1 MNSQEN
7 PSKEY
12 TEFLEAY
19 KDLHTQDEKF
29 KGGSLLPYVLSINNL
44 IKHYKCKT
52 LLDYGC
58 GKALAYSDKYME
70 LKINAPVQKIWGID
84 SYTLYDPAYPEYD
97 TLPTGIYDIVVCTD
111 VLEHIPEQDLD
122 WVISRI
128 LNYSTKIVF
137 INICTVPALKHFKKG
152 RLKGKNLHISV
163 FNEEWWMEKIG
174 RIWEKNNNIKI
185 YLTLSNEKDNLFIC
199 FKKKEK

>member
-1 MNSQEN
+1 MINQKQ
-7 PSKEY
+7 PSTEY
-12 TEFLEAY
+12 TEFLNAY
-19 KDLHTQDEKF
+19 KDLHTQDTKF
-29 KGGSLLPYVLSINNL
+29 KGSSLNPYIITIGKL
-44 IKHYKCKT
+44 ILKYNCKT

-58 GKALAYSDKYME
+58 GKALGYSNKYKE
-70 LKINAPVQKIWGID
+70 IKLKKPVQEVWNID
-84 SYTLYDPAYPEYD
+84 SYTLYDPAYPKYD
-97 TLPTGIYDIVVCTD
+97 TLPTGTYDIVISTD

-122 WVISRI
+122 WVIERI

-137 INICTVPALKHFKKG
+137 MNICTVPALKHFKKG

-174 RIWEKNNNIKI
+174 RVWEKNNNIKI